1 MMRTLLLLV
10 AVMMMGS
17 PWVCMI
23 MLWLALLIRGFPW
36 VCGGMMVMVML
47 IRGLPGVCM
56 GMLVLMIVAVMEVR
70 AWMLVWLVWRKC
82 PELRLTTI
90 LPLKGKH
97 TS

>member
-1 MMRTLLLLV
+1 MMRTLLMLV
-10 AVMMMGS
+10 AVMMMGG

-23 MLWLALLIRGFPW
+23 MLWLALLIRGF
-36 VCGGMMVMVML
+36 
-47 IRGLPGVCM
+47 PGVCM